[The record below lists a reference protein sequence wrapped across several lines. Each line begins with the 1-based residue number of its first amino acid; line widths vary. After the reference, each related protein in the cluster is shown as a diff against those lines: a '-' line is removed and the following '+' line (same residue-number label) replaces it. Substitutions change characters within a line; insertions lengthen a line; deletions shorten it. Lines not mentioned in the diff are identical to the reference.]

1 MMQSPSRNPFTREDT
16 FLGVCQAIGEDF
28 GFNPLLLR
36 IAFAGC
42 MFWNLP
48 AALGAYAALGVIVLA
63 SRLLAPNPR
72 AAKALAGGPANEA
85 MEATPAPLHADNETV
100 ADMLAVAA

>member
-1 MMQSPSRNPFTREDT
+1 MKTAQPNPFTREDT

-36 IAFAGC
+36 LAFAGG
-42 MFWNLP
+42 MFWNLT
-48 AALGAYAALGVIVLA
+48 ATLGAYAALGLIVLA
-63 SRLLAPNPR
+63 SRLLSPNPR
-72 AAKALAGGPANEA
+72 SAKGNANEPA
-85 MEATPAPLHADNETV
+85 VEAAPAQLEADNETV

>member
-1 MMQSPSRNPFTREDT
+1 MQTPPNPFTREDT

-36 IAFAGC
+36 LVFAGA
-42 MFWNLP
+42 MFWNL
-48 AALGAYAALGVIVLA
+48 AATLAAYAVVGLVVLA

-72 AAKALAGGPANEA
+72 AAKPASQEP
-85 MEATPAPLHADNETV
+85 ATEPAVAQLHADNETV
-100 ADMLAVAA
+100 AEMLAVAA

>member
-1 MMQSPSRNPFTREDT
+1 MMMKTAQPNPFTREDT

-36 IAFAGC
+36 LAFAGG
-42 MFWNLP
+42 MFWNFT
-48 AALGAYAALGVIVLA
+48 ATLGAYAALGLIVLA

-72 AAKALAGGPANEA
+72 SAKTTTDEPAVEA
-85 MEATPAPLHADNETV
+85 PVQLQADNETV